1 MKARINIRWPA
12 LSLKMRLR
20 ISIVTLVTFLVSAQ
34 CLVSLQIAAE
44 ANFSDAISRA
54 DSIAILV
61 RHLVLQRVNEQTAT
75 LNPVPATFD
84 GLKAAWIRILEED
97 TGLSDL
103 LSKFMASS
111 SAVAEILVADE
122 TGRVLATSGHFE
134 MAAKAPSLP
143 SLTNWQTRPL
153 WDRLLEVLTSQR
165 DYAIVVP
172 LGVQGQPQPVLTIR
186 IMVSSILLREAIMPQ
201 VRSLLAVSLLSL
213 IASMIL
219 AALFSNVVFASV
231 QRLSARI
238 EQLAKGEYPG
248 DAEPE
253 TRSSETNEFA
263 AMQSKLDLLGR
274 QFRGARED
282 VLQLRGNIERMLE
295 RLEESVLLFGPEKE
309 LIRASSSASL
319 ILFSG
324 ESKAGQLSTDL
335 FPPGTPL
342 GGILEAAFTA
352 RVPARDAQVELAAAS
367 GRPVRMLATVEL
379 LENFPR
385 KGQTGVLLTLRDAE
399 TRREIRSQLDI
410 STRLTAISRL
420 TGGVAHEIKNPLNAI
435 ALHLEILRSKLDDIP
450 EMRPE
455 VEVISSEISRLDRVV
470 KTFLDFTRPVELSL
484 TTVNLDELV
493 RQVHS
498 LVAPE
503 AVRMG
508 VSVEIDCRAAPL
520 EIRADEDLFKQALLN
535 VVNNGIEAMAGGG
548 RLDVVLDRT
557 GDEVLISVADQGPGI
572 PDSVRD
578 RIFNLYFTTKP
589 RGSGIGLA
597 MTFRIVQLHNGSIDF
612 MSEPGSGTTFRM
624 RFPRADDSL
633 DPAGAGRAAE
643 VGGA

>member
-12 LSLKMRLR
+12 LSLKTRLR

-44 ANFSDAISRA
+44 ANFNDAISRA
-54 DSIAILV
+54 DGIAILV
-61 RHLVLQRVNEQTAT
+61 RHLVLQRVNEQTAR
-75 LNPVPATFD
+75 LNPAPATFAE
-84 GLKAAWIRILEED
+84 LKAAWVKILEED
-97 TGLSDL
+97 AGLSDL

-111 SAVAEILVADE
+111 AAVAEILVADE
-122 TGRVLATSGHFE
+122 AGRVLATSDQSE
-134 MAAKAPSLP
+134 AEAKAPHLP
-143 SLTNWQTRPL
+143 SLTNWQSRPL
-153 WDRLLEVLTSQR
+153 WDRLIEVLTSQK

-172 LGVQGQPQPVLTIR
+172 LGVQGKSQPVLTVR

-238 EQLAKGEYPG
+238 EQLAKGEYPLE
-248 DAEPE
+248 AEPE
-253 TRSSETNEFA
+253 PRLNETNEFA

-295 RLEESVLLFGPEKE
+295 RLEESVLLFGPEQE
-309 LIRASSSASL
+309 LIRASSSARL
-319 ILFSG
+319 VLFGG
-324 ESKAGQLSTDL
+324 ESQAGKRSTEL
-335 FPPGTPL
+335 FPAETPL
-342 GGILEAAFTA
+342 GGILEAAFAA
-352 RVPARDAQVELAAAS
+352 RVPARDLQVELSAPN
-367 GRPVRMLATVEL
+367 GRPLRMLASVEL

-385 KGQTGVLLTLRDAE
+385 NGQIGVMLTLRDAE
-399 TRREIRSQLDI
+399 TRRQIRSQLDI

-435 ALHLEILRSKLDDIP
+435 ALHLEILRSKLDDVP

-455 VEVISSEISRLDRVV
+455 VDVISTEISRLDRVV
-470 KTFLDFTRPVELSL
+470 KTFLDFTRPVELNLRTVDVAEL
-484 TTVNLDELV
+484 T

-498 LVAPE
+498 LVTPE
-503 AVRMG
+503 AARTG
-508 VSVEIDCRAAPL
+508 VAVEIECSTEPL
-520 EIRADEDLFKQALLN
+520 EVRADEDLLKQALLN
-535 VVNNGIEAMAGGG
+535 VINNGIEAMPSGGCLQVTLG
-548 RLDVVLDRT
+548 RA
-557 GDEVLISVADQGPGI
+557 GDEALLTVADQGLGI

-578 RIFNLYFTTKP
+578 RIFSLYFTTKP

-612 MSEPGSGTTFRM
+612 TTKPGVGTTFRM
-624 RFPRADDSL
+624 RFPLVDDSL
-633 DPAGAGRAAE
+633 QPEEAGKTAE
-643 VGGA
+643 VSGS